1 MRTARPFSVTCFRG
15 SLTGKTD
22 VIEILEVA
30 PRQEDDS
37 GDAYPNGLVAEI
49 EDIKRRLQAIEGRV
63 HFLWDIKCT

>member
-1 MRTARPFSVTCFRG
+1 MSGDIYEQVREALRVADS
-15 SLTGKTD
+15 
-22 VIEILEVA
+22 IEAMKLA
-30 PRQEDDS
+30 TQEIDKN